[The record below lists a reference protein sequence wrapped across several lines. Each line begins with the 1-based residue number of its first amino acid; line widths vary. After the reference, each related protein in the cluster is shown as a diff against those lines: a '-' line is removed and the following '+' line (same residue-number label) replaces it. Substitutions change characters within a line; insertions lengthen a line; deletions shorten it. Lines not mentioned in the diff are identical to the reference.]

1 MIAYGIFVINV
12 NCGTKTEG
20 ANIGAVLHCTVAC
33 SVLYCTVPAGVETS
47 QKLSQELA
55 TMSTRGQ

>member
-1 MIAYGIFVINV
+1 MIENGIFVINV
-12 NCGTKTEG
+12 NSCTKTEG
-20 ANIGAVLHCTVAC
+20 ENIGA
-33 SVLYCTVPAGVETS
+33 VPAGVETS

>member
-20 ANIGAVLHCTVAC
+20 ANIGAVLY
-33 SVLYCTVPAGVETS
+33 VLDCMHFTVPAGVETS